1 MSARDS
7 PQDRTIMSVI
17 VPAALQLDET
27 TGAYIVSDAVTDGGD
42 LGAQVP
48 IFPVVWVR
56 AATPLLME
64 HRPNPF

>member
-1 MSARDS
+1 M
-7 PQDRTIMSVI
+7 
-17 VPAALQLDET
+17 PAALQLDET